1 MKKVLLVA
9 AAAAAA
15 AFASSKYKKQT
26 ASQDLWKQVSDQPGE
41 NGRSGSAAAG

>member
-15 AFASSKYKKQT
+15 AFASSKYKERA
-26 ASQDLWKQVSDQPGE
+26 ASQDLWKQVSDQPGSTPQR
-41 NGRSGSAAAG
+41 GSTSG